1 MRRPVSK
8 AATVQDAT
16 NISIQDLPENLD
28 EAEGSHNGK
37 NYMAYTYFVRN
48 AGKEDLGYVA
58 SITLDSC
65 SKGAEDA
72 VRIAVWKN
80 GERVVYAEP
89 SKNGTPE
96 EGCENFLT
104 SRVICK
110 YEEKNFLVGNVDKYT
125 IVVWM
130 EGDDPECVDSIIG
143 GSVQFT
149 MHINSDSE
157 DDSSLIMKFVADI
170 KDTLTGNKPISASGN
185 EAPNDSY
192 YPDKEV
198 TWENRRN
205 Q

>member
-1 MRRPVSK
+1 M
-8 AATVQDAT
+8 
-16 NISIQDLPENLD
+16 
-28 EAEGSHNGK
+28 
-37 NYMAYTYFVRN
+37 
-48 AGKEDLGYVA
+48 
-58 SITLDSC
+58 
-65 SKGAEDA
+65 
-72 VRIAVWKN
+72 
-80 GERVVYAEP
+80 VYAEP
-89 SKNGTPE
+89 SKDGTPE

-149 MHINSDSE
+149 MHINSDYE
-157 DDSSLIMKFVADI
+157 DDSSLIMKFVEDI
-170 KDTLTGNKPISASGN
+170 KDTLTGDKPINAAGN